1 MEIII
6 KKLFFKNFKGFKE
19 KEIDFEKDLTKI
31 SGDNA
36 TGKTTIFDGFSWLLW
51 GKDSQN
57 RKDYEIKPYQE
68 DGKNINNVET
78 SVEGVFDVDGKEI
91 KFERVY
97 KEVWSKKRGSN
108 TETFTGNTTDFY
120 INDVP
125 KKKKEYEEEISKI
138 VSEDEFNLLSNPLY
152 FNTILDK
159 KERRKIL
166 LSLVK
171 DVNIDDVKEANK
183 ELEDLDL
190 SNHTI
195 EEIQAMTKA
204 TCKKIN
210 KKLEEIAARI
220 DELEN
225 TKTTVDFSELKKEK
239 EGLKKEIENLDKKLA
254 GSRNVSEELDEKYSR
269 ITKIKNEISEINSE
283 FEDSKNKK
291 IKSLEE
297 KNFEI
302 GRKITISEFEI
313 NNCRNVIEDKNKEVE
328 RAKTLIEKHEKYLS
342 EMRIKWGEIQKK
354 KFDGSLSC
362 PICGKEFDPDK
373 KKEIIKHFNLEK
385 SQDLEEL
392 SKQGKSFNEAIEGYK
407 KDIEDSNKNKEE
419 FLIKIEK
426 LSKSLEKHKEE
437 KEEIQEQIAKVKSL
451 TLCDKKLEEIKKLEE
466 KIKSIEDEIK
476 NIGKEDNTQILEQKR
491 AYSERLD
498 ELNNKL
504 SKQGLN
510 AELDEKIKKYMD
522 EEKELGKEFESQQ
535 EKLYLCDEYI
545 KTYTNLVSDKIND
558 LFIKVE
564 FKLFDTQINGGIV
577 ETAEATYKGV
587 PYGSLNSAAQ
597 INAGLDVIK
606 SLSRHYDKQIP
617 VFVDNAES
625 INDIAETNSQLITLS
640 VSKFKNIRVENL

>member
-6 KKLFFKNFKGFKE
+6 KKLSFKNFKGFKE
-19 KEIDFEKDLTKI
+19 KEIDFENDVTNI

-51 GKDSQN
+51 GKDSYN
-57 RKDYEIKPYQE
+57 RKDYEIKPYDE
-68 DGKNINNVET
+68 NNDVIHNLES
-78 SVEGVFDVDGKEI
+78 SVVGVFDVDGKEI
-91 KFERVY
+91 KFERIY

-108 TETFTGNTTDFY
+108 IETFTGNTTDFY

-152 FNTILDK
+152 FNTVLDK

-171 DVNIDDVKEANK
+171 DVSIDDVKEANR
-183 ELEDLDL
+183 ELEKLDL
-190 SNHTI
+190 SNYTI
-195 EEIQAMTKA
+195 EEIQAMAKA

-210 KKLEEIAARI
+210 KKLEEIPARI

-225 TKTTVDFSELKKEK
+225 TKTTDDFSELEKEK
-239 EGLKKEIENLDKKLA
+239 ESLKKEIENLDKKLA
-254 GSRNVSEELDEKYSR
+254 GARNVSDELDKKYSG

-291 IKSLEE
+291 IKDLEE
-297 KNFEI
+297 TSFEI
-302 GRKITISEFEI
+302 GRKITMAEFEI
-313 NNCRNVIEDKNKEVE
+313 DNCRNVIEDKNKEVE

-362 PICGKEFDPDK
+362 PTCGKEFDPDK
-373 KKEIIKHFNLEK
+373 KEEIIKHFNLEK
-385 SQDLEEL
+385 SQNLEDL
-392 SKQGKSFNEAIEGYK
+392 SKQGESFNEAIEGYK

-437 KEEIQEQIAKVKSL
+437 KEEIQEQITKVESL
-451 TLCDKKLEEIKKLEE
+451 TLCDKKLEEIKNLEE
-466 KIKSIEDEIK
+466 KIKNIEDEIK
-476 NIGKEDNTQILEQKR
+476 NIGKEDNTQILEEKR

-498 ELNNKL
+498 ELNTKL

-510 AELDEKIKKYMD
+510 AKLDEKIKKYMD
-522 EEKELGKEFESQQ
+522 EEKELGKEFENQQ

-558 LFIKVE
+558 LFTKIE

-577 ETAEATYKGV
+577 ETAEATYNGV

-597 INAGLDVIK
+597 INAGLDVIN
-606 SLSRHYDKQIP
+606 SLSKHYEKQIP
-617 VFVDNAES
+617 IFVDNAES
-625 INDIAETNSQLITLS
+625 VNELVDVDSQLIRLV
-640 VSKFKNIRVENL
+640 VSKYKNLRIEK